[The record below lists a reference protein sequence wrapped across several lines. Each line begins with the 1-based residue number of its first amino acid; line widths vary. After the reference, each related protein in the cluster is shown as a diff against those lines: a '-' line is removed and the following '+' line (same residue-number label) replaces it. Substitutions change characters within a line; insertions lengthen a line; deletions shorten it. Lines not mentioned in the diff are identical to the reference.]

1 MASELAPSVL
11 SSSHSLSQRVIN
23 RPLST
28 EAAKC
33 RWSTGGAPA
42 VTGGTSGVR
51 DRDGNQWDGQLS
63 VPGTVRR
70 SAPSH
75 SVRWNAPR
83 SCDACSGGSAP
94 RTSSSR
100 RPAPFGAAPSP
111 TGSPILSGPP
121 ACPPGTSA
129 TTRPPAARTPPTWS
143 SAARRRRRGAAL
155 CRPALLD
162 GAAQPLQAEA
172 GGRVL
177 LVDPLARGVLR
188 GRGADLQAGWP
199 RHELQAG
206 EAAARR
212 SCGWSSP
219 LMLQEK
225 AKEVEAPACGRAA
238 AWACGVMYEQVKR
251 RFERCRMTPVRPP

>member
-1 MASELAPSVL
+1 MS
-11 SSSHSLSQRVIN
+11 IN

-33 RWSTGGAPA
+33 RWRKVDRLALR
-42 VTGGTSGVR
+42 GGTSGTGDVAGDNR
-51 DRDGNQWDGQLS
+51 WRVEV
-63 VPGTVRR
+63 VPGAARSNGALPHRSLLVSSNFTV
-70 SAPSH
+70 SS
-75 SVRWNAPR
+75 S
-83 SCDACSGGSAP
+83 GSAP

-100 RPAPFGAAPSP
+100 RRAPFGAAPRPS
-111 TGSPILSGPP
+111 GSPILSGPP

-177 LVDPLARGVLR
+177 LVDPLAPGVLR

-199 RHELQAG
+199 RRELRAG
-206 EAAARR
+206 EAAAPR
-212 SCGWSSP
+212 SCARS
-219 LMLQEK
+219 
-225 AKEVEAPACGRAA
+225 RH
-238 AWACGVMYEQVKR
+238 
-251 RFERCRMTPVRPP
+251 

>member
-1 MASELAPSVL
+1 MSARRSSRSRSKPRSKRDGEGSGSESESAPAPSPAEL
-11 SSSHSLSQRVIN
+11 SS
-23 RPLST
+23 
-28 EAAKC
+28 EE
-33 RWSTGGAPA
+33 
-42 VTGGTSGVR
+42 
-51 DRDGNQWDGQLS
+51 DR
-63 VPGTVRR
+63 
-70 SAPSH
+70 APSH
-75 SVRWNAPR
+75 SERWNAPR
-83 SCDACSGGSAP
+83 SRDARSRGSAP

-100 RPAPFGAAPSP
+100 RRAPFGAARSP

-143 SAARRRRRGAAL
+143 SAARRRRHSAAL

-199 RHELQAG
+199 RRELGANTKYVPSFQHPR
-206 EAAARR
+206 AR
-212 SCGWSSP
+212 
-219 LMLQEK
+219 
-225 AKEVEAPACGRAA
+225 
-238 AWACGVMYEQVKR
+238 
-251 RFERCRMTPVRPP
+251 

>member
-1 MASELAPSVL
+1 MGRFGGA
-11 SSSHSLSQRVIN
+11 SQRIIN
-23 RPLST
+23 RPLGT

-33 RWSTGGAPA
+33 RWGGWPRAARSEGGAATGWFACPIPA
-42 VTGGTSGVR
+42 QGRHGTPR
-51 DRDGNQWDGQLS
+51 
-63 VPGTVRR
+63 PGRSASPRARR
-70 SAPSH
+70 SEWPTGFQ
-75 SVRWNAPR
+75 R
-83 SCDACSGGSAP
+83 SSGGSAP

-100 RPAPFGAAPSP
+100 RRAPFGAAPRP
-111 TGSPILSGPP
+111 AGSPILSGPP

-172 GGRVL
+172 GGRVM
-177 LVDPLARGVLR
+177 LVDPLAPGVLR

-199 RHELQAG
+199 RRELRAG

-212 SCGWSSP
+212 SCATS
-219 LMLQEK
+219 
-225 AKEVEAPACGRAA
+225 RH
-238 AWACGVMYEQVKR
+238 
-251 RFERCRMTPVRPP
+251 